1 MSCILQ
7 KTSEVE
13 MSLLEQIDRSKLPQ
27 HVAFIMDGNGRWA
40 KRQGQIRLF
49 GHRRGVKTVK
59 EMLTAAGDLG
69 IKYVTVYAFSTEN
82 WSRPADEVSGIMG
95 LLSSAIDDE
104 IENMMKN
111 GVRVS
116 MIGEMERLPKY
127 LREKVA
133 YVIERTKNNTKL
145 NFIVALSYSGRWD
158 IVEAVK
164 KIAADCVEGKVSP
177 ESING
182 DMFSNYL
189 STANVPDP
197 ELMIRTS
204 GESRISNFLLYQ
216 LAYSELYFT
225 DVLWPDFDREELYK
239 ALISYQNRERRFG
252 KTSEQVKK

>member
-1 MSCILQ
+1 MD
-7 KTSEVE
+7 
-13 MSLLEQIDRSKLPQ
+13 LLEQIDRTKLPQ

-40 KRQGQIRLF
+40 KKRGQIRLF
-49 GHRRGVKTVK
+49 GHRKGVSTVK
-59 EMLTAAGDLG
+59 EMLTEAGNLG

-82 WSRPADEVSGIMG
+82 WSRPVDEVSGIMG
-95 LLSSAIDDE
+95 LLSKAIDDE
-104 IENMMKN
+104 IDNMMKN

-133 YVIERTKNNTKL
+133 YVIEKTKNNTKL

-158 IVEAVK
+158 IVEAARK
-164 KIAADCVEGKVSP
+164 MAKDCVDGKISP
-177 ESING
+177 DDINY
-182 DMFSNYL
+182 DMFPNYL
-189 STANVPDP
+189 STAGVPDP

-225 DVLWPDFDREELYK
+225 DVLWPDFSKEELYK

>member
-1 MSCILQ
+1 M
-7 KTSEVE
+7 T
-13 MSLLEQIDRSKLPQ
+13 MNLLEQIDRSKLPQ

-40 KRQGQIRLF
+40 KKRGMIRLF
-49 GHRRGVKTVK
+49 GHKNGVKTVK
-59 EMLTAAGDLG
+59 EILNAAGDLG
-69 IKYVTVYAFSTEN
+69 IRYVTVYAFSTEN
-82 WSRPADEVSGIMG
+82 WNRPADEVSGIMG

-111 GVRVS
+111 GVRVR

-133 YVIERTKNNTKL
+133 YVIDRTKDNKKL
-145 NFIVALSYSGRWD
+145 DFIVALSYSGRWD
-158 IVEAVK
+158 IVEASR
-164 KIAADCVEGKVSP
+164 KIARDCADGKVSP
-177 ESING
+177 EDICDS
-182 DMFSNYL
+182 MFSQYL
-189 STANVPDP
+189 STDGIPDP

-225 DVLWPDFDREELYK
+225 DVLWPDFNREELYK

-252 KTSEQVKK
+252 KTSEQVKKVEG

>member
-1 MSCILQ
+1 MD
-7 KTSEVE
+7 
-13 MSLLEQIDRSKLPQ
+13 LLEQIDRSKLPQ

-40 KRQGQIRLF
+40 KKRGMMRLF
-49 GHRRGVKTVK
+49 GHKNGVKTVK
-59 EMLTAAGDLG
+59 EILNAAGDLG
-69 IKYVTVYAFSTEN
+69 IRYVTVYAFSTEN

-104 IENMMKN
+104 IDNMMKN
-111 GVRVS
+111 GVRVK
-116 MIGEMERLPKY
+116 MIGEMDRLPKY

-133 YVIERTKNNTKL
+133 YVIEKTKDNKKL
-145 NFIVALSYSGRWD
+145 DFIVALSYSGRWD
-158 IVEAVK
+158 IVEAAK
-164 KIAADCVEGKVSP
+164 KIARDCENGKLASDD
-177 ESING
+177 IR
-182 DMFSNYL
+182 DDIFSHYL
-189 STANVPDP
+189 STDGIPDP

-225 DVLWPDFDREELYK
+225 DVLWPDFNREELYK

>member
-1 MSCILQ
+1 MG
-7 KTSEVE
+7 
-13 MSLLEQIDRSKLPQ
+13 LLEQIDKTKIPQ

-40 KRQGQIRLF
+40 KKRGQIRLF
-49 GHRRGVKTVK
+49 GHRNGVKTVK
-59 EMLTAAGDLG
+59 EILNASGNLG

-82 WSRPADEVSGIMG
+82 WSRPVDEVSGIMG
-95 LLSSAIDDE
+95 LLSKAIDDE
-104 IENMMKN
+104 IENMMSN
-111 GVRVS
+111 GIRVS
-116 MIGEMERLPKY
+116 VIGEQERLPKY

-133 YVIERTKNNTKL
+133 YVIEKTKNNTKL

-158 IVEAVK
+158 ITEATK
-164 KIAADCVEGKVSP
+164 KIARDCVEGKISP
-177 ESING
+177 DDINS
-182 DMFSNYL
+182 DLVSNYL

-225 DVLWPDFDREELYK
+225 DVLWPDFDKEELYK
-239 ALISYQNRERRFG
+239 ALLSYQNRERRFG

>member
-1 MSCILQ
+1 M
-7 KTSEVE
+7 T
-13 MSLLEQIDRSKLPQ
+13 MNLLEQIDRSKLPQ

-40 KRQGQIRLF
+40 KKRGMIRLF
-49 GHRRGVKTVK
+49 GHKNGVKTVK
-59 EMLTAAGDLG
+59 EILNAAGDLG
-69 IKYVTVYAFSTEN
+69 IRYVTVYAFSTEN
-82 WSRPADEVSGIMG
+82 WNRPADEVSGIMG

-111 GVRVS
+111 GVRVR

-133 YVIERTKNNTKL
+133 YVIDRTKDNKKL
-145 NFIVALSYSGRWD
+145 DFIVALSYSGRWD
-158 IVEAVK
+158 IVEASR
-164 KIAADCVEGKVSP
+164 KIARDCADGKISP
-177 ESING
+177 EDIS
-182 DMFSNYL
+182 DSMFSQYL
-189 STANVPDP
+189 STDGIPDP

-225 DVLWPDFDREELYK
+225 DVLWPDFNREELYK

-252 KTSEQVKK
+252 KTSEQVKKVEG

>member
-1 MSCILQ
+1 MN
-7 KTSEVE
+7 
-13 MSLLEQIDRSKLPQ
+13 LLDQIDKTKLPQ

-40 KRQGQIRLF
+40 KKRGQIRLF
-49 GHRRGVKTVK
+49 GHRKGVNTVK
-59 EMLTAAGDLG
+59 EMLTVAGNLG

-82 WSRPADEVSGIMG
+82 WNRPVDEVGGIMN
-95 LLSSAIDDE
+95 LLSKAIDDE
-104 IENMMKN
+104 IDNMMKN
-111 GVRVS
+111 GVKVS

-158 IVEAVK
+158 IVEATR
-164 KIAADCVEGKVSP
+164 KIAQDCVDGKIAP
-177 ESING
+177 DDINY
-182 DMFSNYL
+182 DMFPKYL
-189 STANVPDP
+189 STAGVPDP

-225 DVLWPDFDREELYK
+225 DVLWPDFTSEELYK

>member
-1 MSCILQ
+1 
-7 KTSEVE
+7 

-59 EMLTAAGDLG
+59 EMLTVAGDLG
-69 IKYVTVYAFSTEN
+69 IKYVTVYAFSTE
-82 WSRPADEVSGIMG
+82 

-116 MIGEMERLPKY
+116 MIGEMERLPIY

-133 YVIERTKNNTKL
+133 YVIDRTKNNTKL
-145 NFIVALSYSGRWD
+145 NFIVALSSSGRWD

-164 KIAADCVEGKVSP
+164 KIAADCVDGKVSP
-177 ESING
+177 DSING
-182 DMFSNYL
+182 DMFSDYL

>member
-1 MSCILQ
+1 
-7 KTSEVE
+7 
-13 MSLLEQIDRSKLPQ
+13 
-27 HVAFIMDGNGRWA
+27 
-40 KRQGQIRLF
+40 
-49 GHRRGVKTVK
+49 
-59 EMLTAAGDLG
+59 
-69 IKYVTVYAFSTEN
+69 
-82 WSRPADEVSGIMG
+82 
-95 LLSSAIDDE
+95 
-104 IENMMKN
+104 
-111 GVRVS
+111 
-116 MIGEMERLPKY
+116 
-127 LREKVA
+127 EKVA

-164 KIAADCVEGKVSP
+164 KIAADCVEGKVLL

>member
-1 MSCILQ
+1 MDLLQ
-7 KTSEVE
+7 
-13 MSLLEQIDRSKLPQ
+13 QIDKSKLPQ

-40 KRQGQIRLF
+40 KKRGMIRLF
-49 GHRRGVKTVK
+49 GHKNGVKTVK
-59 EMLTAAGDLG
+59 EILNAAGDLG
-69 IKYVTVYAFSTEN
+69 IRYVTVYAFSTEN
-82 WSRPADEVSGIMG
+82 WNRPADEVSGIMG

-116 MIGEMERLPKY
+116 MIGEIDRLPKY
-127 LREKVA
+127 LREKVR
-133 YVIERTKNNTKL
+133 YVIDRTKDNNKL
-145 NFIVALSYSGRWD
+145 DFIVALSYSGRWD
-158 IVEAVK
+158 IVEAAK
-164 KIAADCVEGKVSP
+164 KIARDCAEGKISADD
-177 ESING
+177 INDG
-182 DMFSNYL
+182 MFSHYL
-189 STANVPDP
+189 STSGVPDP

-225 DVLWPDFDREELYK
+225 DVLWPDFNREELYK

>member
-1 MSCILQ
+1 MSGLLQ

-40 KRQGQIRLF
+40 KKRGQIRLF
-49 GHRRGVKTVK
+49 GHKNGVKTVK
-59 EMLTAAGDLG
+59 EMLNAAGNLG

-104 IENMMKN
+104 IENRMKN

-116 MIGEMERLPKY
+116 MIGEVERLPKY

-133 YVIERTKNNTKL
+133 YVIDRTKNNTKL

-158 IVEAVK
+158 IVEAAK
-164 KIAADCVEGKVSP
+164 KIARDSAEGKISP
-177 ESING
+177 DDISDDI
-182 DMFSNYL
+182 FSQYL
-189 STANVPDP
+189 STAGVPDP

-225 DVLWPDFDREELYK
+225 DVLWPDFTREELYK

>member
-1 MSCILQ
+1 M
-7 KTSEVE
+7 T
-13 MSLLEQIDRSKLPQ
+13 MNLLDKIDRTKLPQ

-40 KRQGQIRLF
+40 KKLGQIRLF

-59 EMLTAAGDLG
+59 EMLTAAGNLG
-69 IKYVTVYAFSTEN
+69 IRYVTVYAFSTEN
-82 WSRPADEVSGIMG
+82 WSRPIDEVNGIMG

-104 IENMMKN
+104 IDNMMKN

-116 MIGEMERLPKY
+116 VIGEVDRLSKP
-127 LREKVA
+127 LRDKIS
-133 YVIERTKNNTKL
+133 YVEDRTKNNSKL
-145 NFIVALSYSGRWD
+145 DFIVALSYSGRWD
-158 IVEAVK
+158 IVEASR
-164 KIAADCVEGKVSP
+164 KIAEDCVSGKISP
-177 ESING
+177 DDINY
-182 DMFSNYL
+182 DLFPKYL
-189 STANVPDP
+189 STAGVPDP

-225 DVLWPDFDREELYK
+225 DVLWPDFTSEELYK

>member
-1 MSCILQ
+1 M
-7 KTSEVE
+7 T
-13 MSLLEQIDRSKLPQ
+13 MDLLEQIDRSKLPQ

-40 KRQGQIRLF
+40 KKRGMIRLF
-49 GHRRGVKTVK
+49 GHKNGVKTVK
-59 EMLTAAGDLG
+59 EILNAAGDLG
-69 IKYVTVYAFSTEN
+69 IRYVTVYAFSTEN
-82 WSRPADEVSGIMG
+82 WNRPADEVSGIMG

-111 GVRVS
+111 GVRVR
-116 MIGEMERLPKY
+116 MIGEMDRLPKY

-133 YVIERTKNNTKL
+133 YVIDRTKDNQKL
-145 NFIVALSYSGRWD
+145 DFIVALSYSGRWD
-158 IVEAVK
+158 IVEAAR
-164 KIAADCVEGKVSP
+164 KIASDCADGKISP
-177 ESING
+177 E
-182 DMFSNYL
+182 DVCDEMFSHYL
-189 STANVPDP
+189 STDNIPDP

-225 DVLWPDFDREELYK
+225 DVLWPDFNREELYK

>member
-1 MSCILQ
+1 
-7 KTSEVE
+7 
-13 MSLLEQIDRSKLPQ
+13 MSLLEQIDSSKLPQ

-40 KRQGQIRLF
+40 KKLGQIRLF

-59 EMLTAAGDLG
+59 EMITTASNLG

-82 WSRPADEVSGIMG
+82 WNRPNDEVSGIMK

-104 IENMMKN
+104 IDNLMKN

-116 MIGEMERLPKY
+116 MIGELDRLPKY
-127 LREKVA
+127 LHEKVVS
-133 YVIERTKNNTKL
+133 VIERTKNNTKL

-158 IVEAVK
+158 IVEATK
-164 KIAADCVEGKVSP
+164 KIAAECVAGKISP
-177 ESING
+177 DSI
-182 DMFSNYL
+182 DSDIFSSYL
-189 STANVPDP
+189 STNGIPDP

-216 LAYSELYFT
+216 IAYSELYFT
-225 DVLWPDFDREELYK
+225 DVLWPDFTKEELYK

-252 KTSEQVKK
+252 KTSEQIKK

>member
-1 MSCILQ
+1 M
-7 KTSEVE
+7 T
-13 MSLLEQIDRSKLPQ
+13 MNLLEQIDRTKLPQ

-40 KRQGQIRLF
+40 KKRGMIRLF
-49 GHRRGVKTVK
+49 GHKNGVKTVK
-59 EMLTAAGDLG
+59 EILNAAGDLG
-69 IKYVTVYAFSTEN
+69 IRYVTVYAFSTEN

-95 LLSSAIDDE
+95 LLSTAIDDE

-111 GVRVS
+111 GVRVK
-116 MIGEMERLPKY
+116 MIGEMGRLPKY

-133 YVIERTKNNTKL
+133 YVIERTKDNTKL
-145 NFIVALSYSGRWD
+145 DFIVALSYSGRWD
-158 IVEAVK
+158 IVESAR
-164 KIAADCVEGKVSP
+164 KIARDCVEGKISP
-177 ESING
+177 EDICDS
-182 DMFSNYL
+182 MFSHYL
-189 STANVPDP
+189 STDGTPDP

-225 DVLWPDFDREELYK
+225 DVLWPDFSREELYK